1 MTRDLTGLRARECVR
16 DTVARYTH
24 AGDGGKL
31 IELAECFAP
40 DGTLEIK
47 GRSSATGRDAILE
60 MLGGGAALTDP
71 PHTPSGAKFFQR
83 HFIAN
88 LTFDSITVDRIET
101 RAYFVVFGPD
111 GADHWGRYRDVFVP
125 AGDSWLIAHR
135 FVSVDATA
143 PGSFLAARWS
153 L

>member
-1 MTRDLTGLRARECVR
+1 MDLPELLAREGIR
-16 DTVARYTH
+16 DTVARYAH

-31 IELAECFAP
+31 TELAECFAP

-47 GRSSATGRDAILE
+47 GRSTATGRDAIVA
-60 MLGGGAALTDP
+60 MLGAASAEP
-71 PHTPSGAKFFQR
+71 PPTSPGAKFFQR
-83 HFIAN
+83 HIVAD
-88 LTFDSITVDRIET
+88 LVFDSITPQRIGT

-125 AGDSWLIAHR
+125 VGDRWLLAHR
-135 FVSVDATA
+135 LVAVDTTA

-153 L
+153 Q

>member
-1 MTRDLTGLRARECVR
+1 MDFTKLHARECVR

-31 IELAECFAP
+31 TELAECFTP
-40 DGTLEIK
+40 DGTLEVK
-47 GRSSATGRDAILE
+47 SRSSATGRDAIVQ
-60 MLGGGAALTDP
+60 MLGGGAAPDEKPRAT
-71 PHTPSGAKFFQR
+71 SGRKFFQR
-83 HFIAN
+83 HFVAN
-88 LTFDSITVDRIET
+88 LAFDSITPDRIET

-125 AGDSWLIAHR
+125 VGDHWLIAHR
-135 FVSVDATA
+135 FVAVDTTA

-153 L
+153 Q

>member
-1 MTRDLTGLRARECVR
+1 MDLLELHTSESIR

-31 IELAECFAP
+31 TELAECFTP

-47 GRSSATGRDAILE
+47 GRSSATGRDAIVK
-60 MLGGGAALTDP
+60 MLGGGAAPADRPRT
-71 PHTPSGAKFFQR
+71 TSGAKFFQR
-83 HFIAN
+83 HFVAN
-88 LTFDSITVDRIET
+88 LMFDSITPDRIDT

-125 AGDSWLIAHR
+125 AGNRWLIAHR
-135 FVSVDATA
+135 FVAVDTTA

-153 L
+153 Q

>member
-1 MTRDLTGLRARECVR
+1 MDLTKLCARERVR

-24 AGDGGKL
+24 AGDGGRL
-31 IELAECFAP
+31 LELAECFTP

-47 GRSSATGRDAILE
+47 GRSSASGRDAIVE
-60 MLGGGAALTDP
+60 MLGGGTSSVG
-71 PHTPSGAKFFQR
+71 PHRTTSGAKFFQR
-83 HFIAN
+83 HFVAN
-88 LTFDSITVDRIET
+88 LAFDSVTSARIET

-125 AGDSWLIAHR
+125 HGGGWLIEHR
-135 FVSVDATA
+135 IAAVDALA

-153 L
+153 Q

>member
-1 MTRDLTGLRARECVR
+1 MDLTELHARECVR

-31 IELAECFAP
+31 TELAECFTP
-40 DGTLEIK
+40 NGTLEIK
-47 GRSSATGRDAILE
+47 GRSSATGREAIVE
-60 MLGGGAALTDP
+60 MLGGGATHADP
-71 PHTPSGAKFFQR
+71 PRVASGTKFFQR
-83 HFIAN
+83 HFVAN
-88 LTFDSITVDRIET
+88 LTFDSIASDRIET

-125 AGDSWLIAHR
+125 VGDRWLFAHR
-135 FVSVDATA
+135 FVAVDTTA

-153 L
+153 Q